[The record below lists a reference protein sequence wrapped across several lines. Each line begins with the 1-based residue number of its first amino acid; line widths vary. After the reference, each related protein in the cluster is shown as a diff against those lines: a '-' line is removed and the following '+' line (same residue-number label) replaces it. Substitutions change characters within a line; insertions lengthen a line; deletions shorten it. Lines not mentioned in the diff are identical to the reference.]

1 MSEIPPR
8 REAVA
13 LRVRDIPF
21 TRLNVILLACVA
33 VFISTLIISSV
44 TATKLWSINIGGAGD
59 IAIPVGTSLFA
70 LTFLATDVISEVWGR
85 KYALYVVLWGFLA
98 RCITFS
104 FFSFAVWVPPAPAY
118 TNNDAYVAF
127 LGMEGSGIIVIAGL
141 VTYLVSQT
149 NDVLVFHYFRE
160 REIEKNRLFK
170 RNLISTFSSQFLDT
184 CVFVIVAFSATL
196 PVNIILQVIV
206 GQLVIKWAI
215 AIVDT
220 PFVYIFR
227 NLAKGQY
234 IFDFSG

>member
-1 MSEIPPR
+1 MTEMSQS
-8 REAVA
+8 REATA
-13 LRVRDIPF
+13 IEMRDIPF
-21 TRLNVILLACVA
+21 TRENVILLACV
-33 VFISTLIISSV
+33 VLFISTLIISSV
-44 TATKLWSINIGGAGD
+44 TATKLWSINTDWGLEIT
-59 IAIPVGTSLFA
+59 IPVGTSLFA

-98 RCITFS
+98 RCLTFA

-118 TNNDAYVAF
+118 TNNDAYVAI

-141 VTYLVSQT
+141 VTYIVSQT

-160 REIEKNRLFK
+160 REFGKNRLFK
-170 RNLISTFSSQFLDT
+170 RNLISTFSSQTLDT
-184 CVFVIVAFSATL
+184 CVFVLVAFSATL
-196 PVNIILQVIV
+196 PINILLQIIF
-206 GQLVIKWAI
+206 GQLIVKWII

-227 NLAKGQY
+227 NIARKQR